1 MEGLRKTLDNLMGK
15 DRNLPIKEQIL
26 KKKHFDDPDVCKF
39 FLIGFCPHELFTY
52 VKSSNIGECHYRH
65 DQQFKISFESDPNKE
80 NYQIKYEEDLISF
93 LESIT
98 SELDIKIKRCL
109 ERIEMPPPEQVLNKD
124 AQIELE
130 NLDKEITE
138 KISEAEHLGEMGLI
152 EQSEKLMKEIEQIK
166 IQRNLLTNT
175 KEHVAIYKD
184 RQMKVCEICGALQS
198 AIDNE
203 KRIQTHKE
211 GKIHSAY
218 LKIRQYLDLLR
229 KKKMER
235 RIKES
240 EIKQKDKLM
249 KELKVKEKEKNFDR
263 DYKDYK
269 RKYDDYNYDRDKRKK
284 YSRSRSRDKSYK
296 SYSRSDKE
304 RDRKK
309 YDERFYNNSGGSYYK
324 DYKEYRDNKDN
335 RDNRGYRDM
344 EDDFREYKERRRD
357 RDERNYYRDYK
368 ERDYKDRD
376 YKNSDYKER
385 EYRERDYKDKDRD
398 RDKKDNYYKNINE
411 DKYNDRERYNK
422 DRNDIRERKERDDY
436 IDRESDK
443 KDRREYDKEYNRG
456 RDRDIYRNTRIK
468 REDSFNRY
476 EKQKRY

>member
-15 DRNLPIKEQIL
+15 DRNLPLREQIL

-65 DQQFKISFESDPNKE
+65 DQQFKINFELDPNKE
-80 NYQIKYEEDLISF
+80 KYQIKYEEDLISF

-229 KKKMER
+229 KKRMER
-235 RIKES
+235 QIKES

-249 KELKVKEKEKNFDR
+249 KELKVKEKEKEKNFDKEYKE
-263 DYKDYK
+263 YKDYK
-269 RKYDDYNYDRDKRKK
+269 RKYDDYNYYDKYERDKRKK
-284 YSRSRSRDKSYK
+284 YSRSRSKDRSYK

-304 RDRKK
+304 KERKK
-309 YDERFYNNSGGSYYK
+309 YDERYYNNNGGSYYK
-324 DYKEYRDNKDN
+324 
-335 RDNRGYRDM
+335 
-344 EDDFREYKERRRD
+344 EYKEFKEYNGDYNNRD
-357 RDERNYYRDYK
+357 RDREERNY
-368 ERDYKDRD
+368 
-376 YKNSDYKER
+376 YKNSDYKDR
-385 EYRERDYKDKDRD
+385 SRDN
-398 RDKKDNYYKNINE
+398 KDNYYKNINE
-411 DKYNDRERYNK
+411 RKYNETKRYSK
-422 DRNDIRERKERDDY
+422 DRSDIKERKERRDY
-436 IDRESDK
+436 E
-443 KDRREYDKEYNRG
+443 REYDRDKE
-456 RDRDIYRNTRIK
+456 RDRDTYRNSRIR
-468 REDSFNRY
+468 REDSYSKY
-476 EKQKRY
+476 ENKKRY

>member
-15 DRNLPIKEQIL
+15 DRNLPLREQIL

-65 DQQFKISFESDPNKE
+65 DQQFKINFELDPNKE
-80 NYQIKYEEDLISF
+80 KYQIKYEEDLISF

-124 AQIELE
+124 TQIELE

-229 KKKMER
+229 KKRMER
-235 RIKES
+235 QIKES

-249 KELKVKEKEKNFDR
+249 KELKVKEKEKEKNFDKEYKE
-263 DYKDYK
+263 YKDYK
-269 RKYDDYNYDRDKRKK
+269 RKYDDYNYYDKYERDKRKK
-284 YSRSRSRDKSYK
+284 YSRSRSKDRSYK

-304 RDRKK
+304 KERKK
-309 YDERFYNNSGGSYYK
+309 YDERYYNNNGGSYYK
-324 DYKEYRDNKDN
+324 EYKEYKEYN
-335 RDNRGYRDM
+335 RDYNN
-344 EDDFREYKERRRD
+344 RD
-357 RDERNYYRDYK
+357 RDREERNY
-368 ERDYKDRD
+368 
-376 YKNSDYKER
+376 YKNSDYKDR
-385 EYRERDYKDKDRD
+385 SRDN
-398 RDKKDNYYKNINE
+398 KDNYYKNINE
-411 DKYNDRERYNK
+411 RKYNETKRYSK
-422 DRNDIRERKERDDY
+422 DRSDIKERKERRDY
-436 IDRESDK
+436 E
-443 KDRREYDKEYNRG
+443 REYDRDKE
-456 RDRDIYRNTRIK
+456 RDRDTYRNSRIR
-468 REDSFNRY
+468 REDSYSKY
-476 EKQKRY
+476 ENKKRY

>member
-15 DRNLPIKEQIL
+15 DRNLPLREQIL

-65 DQQFKISFESDPNKE
+65 DQQFKINFELDPNKE
-80 NYQIKYEEDLISF
+80 KYQIKYEEDLISF

-124 AQIELE
+124 TQIELE

-229 KKKMER
+229 KKRMER
-235 RIKES
+235 QIKES

-249 KELKVKEKEKNFDR
+249 KELKVKEKEKEKNFD
-263 DYKDYK
+263 
-269 RKYDDYNYDRDKRKK
+269 
-284 YSRSRSRDKSYK
+284 
-296 SYSRSDKE
+296 
-304 RDRKK
+304 
-309 YDERFYNNSGGSYYK
+309 
-324 DYKEYRDNKDN
+324 KEY
-335 RDNRGYRDM
+335 
-344 EDDFREYKERRRD
+344 
-357 RDERNYYRDYK
+357 
-368 ERDYKDRD
+368 
-376 YKNSDYKER
+376 
-385 EYRERDYKDKDRD
+385 
-398 RDKKDNYYKNINE
+398 
-411 DKYNDRERYNK
+411 
-422 DRNDIRERKERDDY
+422 
-436 IDRESDK
+436 
-443 KDRREYDKEYNRG
+443 KEYNRG
-456 RDRDIYRNTRIK
+456 CKRNCNEAFCQENVKEI
-468 REDSFNRY
+468 
-476 EKQKRY
+476 

>member
-15 DRNLPIKEQIL
+15 DRNLPLKEQIL

-65 DQQFKISFESDPNKE
+65 DQQFKINFELDPNKE
-80 NYQIKYEEDLISF
+80 KYQIKYEEDLISF

-124 AQIELE
+124 TQIELE

-229 KKKMER
+229 KKRMER
-235 RIKES
+235 QIKES

-249 KELKVKEKEKNFDR
+249 KELKVKEKEKEKNFDKEYKE
-263 DYKDYK
+263 YKDYK
-269 RKYDDYNYDRDKRKK
+269 RKYDDYNYYDKYERDKRKK
-284 YSRSRSRDKSYK
+284 YSRSRSKDRSYK

-304 RDRKK
+304 KERKK
-309 YDERFYNNSGGSYYK
+309 YDERYYNNNGGSYYK
-324 DYKEYRDNKDN
+324 EYKEYK
-335 RDNRGYRDM
+335 
-344 EDDFREYKERRRD
+344 EYNGDYNNRD
-357 RDERNYYRDYK
+357 RDREERNY
-368 ERDYKDRD
+368 
-376 YKNSDYKER
+376 YKNSDYKDR
-385 EYRERDYKDKDRD
+385 SRDN
-398 RDKKDNYYKNINE
+398 KDNYYKNINE
-411 DKYNDRERYNK
+411 RKYNETERYSK
-422 DRNDIRERKERDDY
+422 DRSDIKERKERRDY
-436 IDRESDK
+436 E
-443 KDRREYDKEYNRG
+443 REYDRDKE
-456 RDRDIYRNTRIK
+456 RDRDTYRNSRIR
-468 REDSFNRY
+468 REDSYSKY
-476 EKQKRY
+476 ENKKRY

>member
-15 DRNLPIKEQIL
+15 DRNLPLREQIL

-65 DQQFKISFESDPNKE
+65 DQQFKINFELDPNKE
-80 NYQIKYEEDLISF
+80 KYQIKYEEDLISF

-229 KKKMER
+229 KKRMER
-235 RIKES
+235 QIKES

-249 KELKVKEKEKNFDR
+249 KELKVKEKEKEKNFDKEYKE
-263 DYKDYK
+263 YKDYK
-269 RKYDDYNYDRDKRKK
+269 RKYDDYNYYDKYERDKRKK
-284 YSRSRSRDKSYK
+284 YSRSRSKDRSYK

-304 RDRKK
+304 KERKK
-309 YDERFYNNSGGSYYK
+309 YDERYYNNNGGSYYK
-324 DYKEYRDNKDN
+324 EYKEYK
-335 RDNRGYRDM
+335 
-344 EDDFREYKERRRD
+344 EYNGDYNNRD
-357 RDERNYYRDYK
+357 RDREERNY
-368 ERDYKDRD
+368 
-376 YKNSDYKER
+376 YKNSDYKDR
-385 EYRERDYKDKDRD
+385 NRDN
-398 RDKKDNYYKNINE
+398 KDNYYKNINE
-411 DKYNDRERYNK
+411 RKYNETKRYSK
-422 DRNDIRERKERDDY
+422 DRSDIKERKERRDY
-436 IDRESDK
+436 E
-443 KDRREYDKEYNRG
+443 REYDRDKE
-456 RDRDIYRNTRIK
+456 RDRDTYRNSRIR
-468 REDSFNRY
+468 REDSYSKY
-476 EKQKRY
+476 ENKKRY

>member
-15 DRNLPIKEQIL
+15 DRNLPLREQIL

-65 DQQFKISFESDPNKE
+65 DQQFKINFELDPNKE
-80 NYQIKYEEDLISF
+80 KYQIKYEEDLISF

-229 KKKMER
+229 KKRMER
-235 RIKES
+235 QIKES

-249 KELKVKEKEKNFDR
+249 KELKVKEKEKEKNFDKEYKE
-263 DYKDYK
+263 YKDYK
-269 RKYDDYNYDRDKRKK
+269 RKYDDYNYYDKYERDKRKK
-284 YSRSRSRDKSYK
+284 YSRSRSKDRSYK

-304 RDRKK
+304 KERKK
-309 YDERFYNNSGGSYYK
+309 YDERYYNNNGGSYYK
-324 DYKEYRDNKDN
+324 EYKEYK
-335 RDNRGYRDM
+335 
-344 EDDFREYKERRRD
+344 EYNGDYNNRD
-357 RDERNYYRDYK
+357 RDREERNY
-368 ERDYKDRD
+368 
-376 YKNSDYKER
+376 YKNSDYKDR
-385 EYRERDYKDKDRD
+385 SRDN
-398 RDKKDNYYKNINE
+398 KDNYYKNINE
-411 DKYNDRERYNK
+411 RKYNETKRYSK
-422 DRNDIRERKERDDY
+422 DRSDIKERKERRDY
-436 IDRESDK
+436 E
-443 KDRREYDKEYNRG
+443 REYDRDKE
-456 RDRDIYRNTRIK
+456 RDRDTYRNSKIR
-468 REDSFNRY
+468 REDSYSKY
-476 EKQKRY
+476 ENKKRY

>member
-15 DRNLPIKEQIL
+15 DRNLPLREQIL

-65 DQQFKISFESDPNKE
+65 DQQFKISFESDPNRE
-80 NYQIKYEEDLISF
+80 NYQIKYEEELISF

-229 KKKMER
+229 KKRMER
-235 RIKES
+235 QIKES

-249 KELKVKEKEKNFDR
+249 KELKVKEKEKEKNFDKEYKE
-263 DYKDYK
+263 YKDYK
-269 RKYDDYNYDRDKRKK
+269 RKYDDYNYYDKYERDKRKK
-284 YSRSRSRDKSYK
+284 YSRSRSKDRSYK

-304 RDRKK
+304 KERKK
-309 YDERFYNNSGGSYYK
+309 YDERYYNNNGGSYYK
-324 DYKEYRDNKDN
+324 EYKEYK
-335 RDNRGYRDM
+335 
-344 EDDFREYKERRRD
+344 EYNGDYNNRD
-357 RDERNYYRDYK
+357 RDREERNY
-368 ERDYKDRD
+368 
-376 YKNSDYKER
+376 YKNSDYKDR
-385 EYRERDYKDKDRD
+385 SRDN
-398 RDKKDNYYKNINE
+398 KDNYYKNINE
-411 DKYNDRERYNK
+411 RKYNETKRYSK
-422 DRNDIRERKERDDY
+422 DRSDIKERKERRDY
-436 IDRESDK
+436 E
-443 KDRREYDKEYNRG
+443 REYDRDKE
-456 RDRDIYRNTRIK
+456 RDRDTYRNSRIR
-468 REDSFNRY
+468 REDSYSKY
-476 EKQKRY
+476 ENKKRY

>member
-15 DRNLPIKEQIL
+15 DRNLPLREQIL

-65 DQQFKISFESDPNKE
+65 DQQFKINFELDPNKE
-80 NYQIKYEEDLISF
+80 KYQIKYEEDLISF

-124 AQIELE
+124 TQIELE

-175 KEHVAIYKD
+175 KENVAIYKD

-229 KKKMER
+229 KKRMER
-235 RIKES
+235 QIKES

-249 KELKVKEKEKNFDR
+249 KELKVKEKEKEKNFDKEYKE
-263 DYKDYK
+263 YKDYK
-269 RKYDDYNYDRDKRKK
+269 RKYDDYNYYDKYERDKRKK
-284 YSRSRSRDKSYK
+284 YSRSRSKDRSYK

-304 RDRKK
+304 KERKK
-309 YDERFYNNSGGSYYK
+309 YDERYYNNNGGSYYK
-324 DYKEYRDNKDN
+324 EYKEYK
-335 RDNRGYRDM
+335 
-344 EDDFREYKERRRD
+344 EYNGDYNNRD
-357 RDERNYYRDYK
+357 RDREERNY
-368 ERDYKDRD
+368 
-376 YKNSDYKER
+376 YKNSDYKDR
-385 EYRERDYKDKDRD
+385 SRDN
-398 RDKKDNYYKNINE
+398 KDNYYKNINE
-411 DKYNDRERYNK
+411 RKYNETKRYSK
-422 DRNDIRERKERDDY
+422 DRSDIKERKERRDY
-436 IDRESDK
+436 E
-443 KDRREYDKEYNRG
+443 REYDRDKE
-456 RDRDIYRNTRIK
+456 RDRDTYRNSRIR
-468 REDSFNRY
+468 REDSYSKY
-476 EKQKRY
+476 ENKKRY

>member
-15 DRNLPIKEQIL
+15 DRNLPLREQIL

-65 DQQFKISFESDPNKE
+65 DQQFKINFELDPNKE
-80 NYQIKYEEDLISF
+80 KYQIKYEEDLISF

-124 AQIELE
+124 TQIELE

-229 KKKMER
+229 KKRMER
-235 RIKES
+235 QIKES

-249 KELKVKEKEKNFDR
+249 KELKVKEKEKEKNFDKEYKE
-263 DYKDYK
+263 YKDYK
-269 RKYDDYNYDRDKRKK
+269 RKYDDYNYYDKYERDKRKK
-284 YSRSRSRDKSYK
+284 YSRSRSKDRSYK

-304 RDRKK
+304 KERKK
-309 YDERFYNNSGGSYYK
+309 YDERYYNNNGGSYYK
-324 DYKEYRDNKDN
+324 EYKEYK
-335 RDNRGYRDM
+335 
-344 EDDFREYKERRRD
+344 EYNGDYNNRD
-357 RDERNYYRDYK
+357 RDREERNY
-368 ERDYKDRD
+368 
-376 YKNSDYKER
+376 YKNSDYKDR
-385 EYRERDYKDKDRD
+385 SRDN
-398 RDKKDNYYKNINE
+398 KDNYYKNINE
-411 DKYNDRERYNK
+411 RKYNETKRYSK
-422 DRNDIRERKERDDY
+422 DRSDIKERKERRDY
-436 IDRESDK
+436 E
-443 KDRREYDKEYNRG
+443 REYDRDKE
-456 RDRDIYRNTRIK
+456 RDRDTYRNSRIR
-468 REDSFNRY
+468 REDSYSKY
-476 EKQKRY
+476 ESKKRY

>member
-15 DRNLPIKEQIL
+15 DRNLPLREQIL

-65 DQQFKISFESDPNKE
+65 DQQFKISFESDPNRE
-80 NYQIKYEEDLISF
+80 NYQIKYEEELISF

-229 KKKMER
+229 KKRMER
-235 RIKES
+235 QIKES

-249 KELKVKEKEKNFDR
+249 KELKVKEKEKEKNIDK

-269 RKYDDYNYDRDKRKK
+269 RKYDEYNYYDKYERDKRKK
-284 YSRSRSRDKSYK
+284 YSRSRSKDKSYK

-309 YDERFYNNSGGSYYK
+309 YDERYYNNGDNY
-324 DYKEYRDNKDN
+324 YKEYKRDSRDYN
-335 RDNRGYRDM
+335 RDRDRDR
-344 EDDFREYKERRRD
+344 EDDMYKYKERRRD
-357 RDERNYYRDYK
+357 RDRDRDREERNYYKNSDYK
-368 ERDYKDRD
+368 ERD
-376 YKNSDYKER
+376 YKNSDYK
-385 EYRERDYKDKDRD
+385 DRS
-398 RDKKDNYYKNINE
+398 RDKKENYYKNINE
-411 DKYNDRERYNK
+411 SKYNDRERYSK
-422 DRNDIRERKERDDY
+422 DRSDIKERKERDNY
-436 IDRESDK
+436 IDRDRDRDR
-443 KDRREYDKEYNRG
+443 KDRRDYEREFDREKERE
-456 RDRDIYRNTRIK
+456 RDIYRNSRIR
-468 REDSFNRY
+468 REDSYNKY
-476 EKQKRY
+476 ETKKRY

>member
-15 DRNLPIKEQIL
+15 DRNLPLREQIL

-65 DQQFKISFESDPNKE
+65 DQQFKINFELDPNKE
-80 NYQIKYEEDLISF
+80 KYQIKYEEDLISF

-124 AQIELE
+124 TQIELE

-229 KKKMER
+229 KKRMER
-235 RIKES
+235 QIKES

-249 KELKVKEKEKNFDR
+249 KELKVKEKEKEKNFDKEYKE
-263 DYKDYK
+263 YKDYK
-269 RKYDDYNYDRDKRKK
+269 RKYDDYNYYDKYERDKRKK
-284 YSRSRSRDKSYK
+284 YSRSRSKDRSYK

-304 RDRKK
+304 KERKK
-309 YDERFYNNSGGSYYK
+309 YDERYYNNNGGSYYK
-324 DYKEYRDNKDN
+324 EYKEYK
-335 RDNRGYRDM
+335 
-344 EDDFREYKERRRD
+344 EYNGDYNNRD
-357 RDERNYYRDYK
+357 RDREERNY
-368 ERDYKDRD
+368 
-376 YKNSDYKER
+376 YKNSDYKDR
-385 EYRERDYKDKDRD
+385 SRDN
-398 RDKKDNYYKNINE
+398 KDNYYKNINE
-411 DKYNDRERYNK
+411 RKYNETKRYSK
-422 DRNDIRERKERDDY
+422 DRSDIKERKERKDY
-436 IDRESDK
+436 E
-443 KDRREYDKEYNRG
+443 REYDRGKE
-456 RDRDIYRNTRIK
+456 RDRDTYRNSRIR
-468 REDSFNRY
+468 REDSYSKY
-476 EKQKRY
+476 ENKKRY

>member
-15 DRNLPIKEQIL
+15 DRNLPLREQIL

-65 DQQFKISFESDPNKE
+65 DQQFKINFELDPNKE
-80 NYQIKYEEDLISF
+80 KYQIKYEEDLISF

-229 KKKMER
+229 KKRMER
-235 RIKES
+235 QIKES
-240 EIKQKDKLM
+240 EIKQKEKLM
-249 KELKVKEKEKNFDR
+249 KELKVKEKEKEKNFDKEYKE
-263 DYKDYK
+263 YKDYK
-269 RKYDDYNYDRDKRKK
+269 RKYDDYNYYDKYERDKRKK
-284 YSRSRSRDKSYK
+284 YSRSRSKDRSYK

-304 RDRKK
+304 KERKK
-309 YDERFYNNSGGSYYK
+309 YDERYYNNNGGSYYK
-324 DYKEYRDNKDN
+324 EYKEYKEYN
-335 RDNRGYRDM
+335 RDYND
-344 EDDFREYKERRRD
+344 RD
-357 RDERNYYRDYK
+357 RDREERNY
-368 ERDYKDRD
+368 
-376 YKNSDYKER
+376 YKNSDYKDR
-385 EYRERDYKDKDRD
+385 SRDN
-398 RDKKDNYYKNINE
+398 KDNYYKNINE
-411 DKYNDRERYNK
+411 RKYNETKRYSK
-422 DRNDIRERKERDDY
+422 DRSDIKERKERKDY
-436 IDRESDK
+436 E
-443 KDRREYDKEYNRG
+443 REYDRGKE
-456 RDRDIYRNTRIK
+456 RDRDTYRNSRIR
-468 REDSFNRY
+468 REDSYSKY
-476 EKQKRY
+476 ENKKRY

>member
-65 DQQFKISFESDPNKE
+65 DQQFKINFELDPNKE
-80 NYQIKYEEDLISF
+80 KYQIKYEEDLISF

-124 AQIELE
+124 TQIELE

-229 KKKMER
+229 KKRMER
-235 RIKES
+235 QIKES

-249 KELKVKEKEKNFDR
+249 KELKVKEKEKEKNFDKEYKE
-263 DYKDYK
+263 YKDYK
-269 RKYDDYNYDRDKRKK
+269 RKYDDYNYYDKYERDKRKK
-284 YSRSRSRDKSYK
+284 YSRSRSKDRSYK

-304 RDRKK
+304 KERKK
-309 YDERFYNNSGGSYYK
+309 YDERYYNNNGGSYYK
-324 DYKEYRDNKDN
+324 EYKEYK
-335 RDNRGYRDM
+335 
-344 EDDFREYKERRRD
+344 EYNGDYNNRD
-357 RDERNYYRDYK
+357 RDREERNY
-368 ERDYKDRD
+368 
-376 YKNSDYKER
+376 YKNSDYKDR
-385 EYRERDYKDKDRD
+385 SRDN
-398 RDKKDNYYKNINE
+398 KDNYYKNINE
-411 DKYNDRERYNK
+411 RKYN
-422 DRNDIRERKERDDY
+422 
-436 IDRESDK
+436 
-443 KDRREYDKEYNRG
+443 
-456 RDRDIYRNTRIK
+456 
-468 REDSFNRY
+468 
-476 EKQKRY
+476 

>member
-1 MEGLRKTLDNLMGK
+1 MKIKLIKMEGLRKTLDNLMGK
-15 DRNLPIKEQIL
+15 DRNLPLREQIL

-65 DQQFKISFESDPNKE
+65 DQQFKINFELDPNKE
-80 NYQIKYEEDLISF
+80 KYQIKYEEDLISF

-124 AQIELE
+124 TQIELE

-229 KKKMER
+229 KKRMER
-235 RIKES
+235 QIKES

-249 KELKVKEKEKNFDR
+249 KELKVKEKEKEKNFDKEYKE
-263 DYKDYK
+263 YKDYK
-269 RKYDDYNYDRDKRKK
+269 RKYDDYNYYDKYERDKRKK
-284 YSRSRSRDKSYK
+284 YSRSRSKDRSYK

-304 RDRKK
+304 KERKK
-309 YDERFYNNSGGSYYK
+309 YDERYYNNNGGSYYK
-324 DYKEYRDNKDN
+324 EYKEYK
-335 RDNRGYRDM
+335 
-344 EDDFREYKERRRD
+344 EYNGDYNNRD
-357 RDERNYYRDYK
+357 RDREERNY
-368 ERDYKDRD
+368 
-376 YKNSDYKER
+376 YKNSDYKDR
-385 EYRERDYKDKDRD
+385 SRDN
-398 RDKKDNYYKNINE
+398 KDNYYKNINE
-411 DKYNDRERYNK
+411 RKYNETKRYSK
-422 DRNDIRERKERDDY
+422 DRSDIKERKGRRDYEREYDRDKERD
-436 IDRESDK
+436 
-443 KDRREYDKEYNRG
+443 
-456 RDRDIYRNTRIK
+456 RDNYRNSKIR
-468 REDSFNRY
+468 REDSYSKY
-476 EKQKRY
+476 ENKKRY

>member
-15 DRNLPIKEQIL
+15 DRNLPLREQIL

-65 DQQFKISFESDPNKE
+65 DQQFKINFELDPNKE
-80 NYQIKYEEDLISF
+80 KYQIKYEEDLISF

-124 AQIELE
+124 TQIELE

-229 KKKMER
+229 KKRMER
-235 RIKES
+235 QIKES

-249 KELKVKEKEKNFDR
+249 KELKVKEKEKEKNFDKEYKE
-263 DYKDYK
+263 YKDYK
-269 RKYDDYNYDRDKRKK
+269 RKYDDYNYYDKYERDKRKK
-284 YSRSRSRDKSYK
+284 YSRSRSKDRSYK

-304 RDRKK
+304 KERKK
-309 YDERFYNNSGGSYYK
+309 YDERYYNNNGGSYYK
-324 DYKEYRDNKDN
+324 EYKEYK
-335 RDNRGYRDM
+335 
-344 EDDFREYKERRRD
+344 EYNGDYNNRD
-357 RDERNYYRDYK
+357 RDREERNY
-368 ERDYKDRD
+368 
-376 YKNSDYKER
+376 YKNSDYKDR
-385 EYRERDYKDKDRD
+385 SRDN
-398 RDKKDNYYKNINE
+398 KDNYYKNINE
-411 DKYNDRERYNK
+411 RKFNETKRYSK
-422 DRNDIRERKERDDY
+422 DRSDIKERKERRDY
-436 IDRESDK
+436 E
-443 KDRREYDKEYNRG
+443 REYDRDKE
-456 RDRDIYRNTRIK
+456 RDRDTYRNSRIR
-468 REDSFNRY
+468 REDSYSKY
-476 EKQKRY
+476 ENKKRY

>member
-15 DRNLPIKEQIL
+15 DRNLPLREQIL

-65 DQQFKISFESDPNKE
+65 DQQFKINFELDPNKE
-80 NYQIKYEEDLISF
+80 KYQIKYEEDLISF

-124 AQIELE
+124 TQIELE

-229 KKKMER
+229 KKRMER
-235 RIKES
+235 QIKES

-249 KELKVKEKEKNFDR
+249 KELKVKEKEKEKNFDKEYKE
-263 DYKDYK
+263 YKDYK
-269 RKYDDYNYDRDKRKK
+269 RKYDDYNYYDKYERDKRKK
-284 YSRSRSRDKSYK
+284 YSRSRSKDRSYK

-304 RDRKK
+304 KERKK
-309 YDERFYNNSGGSYYK
+309 YDERYYNNNGGSYYK
-324 DYKEYRDNKDN
+324 EYKEYK
-335 RDNRGYRDM
+335 
-344 EDDFREYKERRRD
+344 EYNGDYNNRD
-357 RDERNYYRDYK
+357 RDREERNY
-368 ERDYKDRD
+368 
-376 YKNSDYKER
+376 YKNSDYKDR
-385 EYRERDYKDKDRD
+385 SRDN
-398 RDKKDNYYKNINE
+398 KDNYYKNINE
-411 DKYNDRERYNK
+411 RKYNDRERYSK
-422 DRNDIRERKERDDY
+422 DRSDIKERKERRDY
-436 IDRESDK
+436 E
-443 KDRREYDKEYNRG
+443 REYDRDKE
-456 RDRDIYRNTRIK
+456 RDRDTYRNSRIR
-468 REDSFNRY
+468 REDSY
-476 EKQKRY
+476 SK

>member
-1 MEGLRKTLDNLMGK
+1 MKIKLIKMEGLRKTLDNLMGK
-15 DRNLPIKEQIL
+15 DRNLPLREQIL

-65 DQQFKISFESDPNKE
+65 DQQFKINFELDPNKE
-80 NYQIKYEEDLISF
+80 KYQIKYEEDLISF

-229 KKKMER
+229 KKRMER
-235 RIKES
+235 QIKES

-249 KELKVKEKEKNFDR
+249 KELKVKEKEKEKNFDKEYKE
-263 DYKDYK
+263 YKDYK
-269 RKYDDYNYDRDKRKK
+269 RKYDDYNYYDKYERDKRKK
-284 YSRSRSRDKSYK
+284 YSRSRSKDRSYK

-304 RDRKK
+304 KERKK
-309 YDERFYNNSGGSYYK
+309 YDERYYNNNGGSYYK
-324 DYKEYRDNKDN
+324 EYKEYK
-335 RDNRGYRDM
+335 
-344 EDDFREYKERRRD
+344 EYNGDYNNRD
-357 RDERNYYRDYK
+357 RDREERNY
-368 ERDYKDRD
+368 
-376 YKNSDYKER
+376 YKNSDYKDR
-385 EYRERDYKDKDRD
+385 SRDN
-398 RDKKDNYYKNINE
+398 KDNYYKNINE
-411 DKYNDRERYNK
+411 RKYNETKRYSK
-422 DRNDIRERKERDDY
+422 DRSDIKERKERRDY
-436 IDRESDK
+436 E
-443 KDRREYDKEYNRG
+443 REYDRDKE
-456 RDRDIYRNTRIK
+456 RDRDTYRNSRIR
-468 REDSFNRY
+468 REDSYSKY
-476 EKQKRY
+476 ENKKRY

>member
-15 DRNLPIKEQIL
+15 DRNLPLREQIL

-65 DQQFKISFESDPNKE
+65 DQQFKINFELDPNKE
-80 NYQIKYEEDLISF
+80 KYQIKYEEDLISF

-229 KKKMER
+229 KKRMER
-235 RIKES
+235 QIKES

-249 KELKVKEKEKNFDR
+249 KELKVKEKEKEKNFDKEYKE
-263 DYKDYK
+263 YKDYK
-269 RKYDDYNYDRDKRKK
+269 RKYDDYNYYDKYERDKRKK
-284 YSRSRSRDKSYK
+284 YSRSRSKDRSYK

-304 RDRKK
+304 KERKK
-309 YDERFYNNSGGSYYK
+309 YDERYYNNNGGSYYK
-324 DYKEYRDNKDN
+324 EYKEYK
-335 RDNRGYRDM
+335 
-344 EDDFREYKERRRD
+344 EYNGDYNNRD
-357 RDERNYYRDYK
+357 RDREERNY
-368 ERDYKDRD
+368 
-376 YKNSDYKER
+376 YKNSDYKDR
-385 EYRERDYKDKDRD
+385 SRDN
-398 RDKKDNYYKNINE
+398 KDNYYKNINE
-411 DKYNDRERYNK
+411 RKYNETKRYSK
-422 DRNDIRERKERDDY
+422 DRSDIKERKERRDY
-436 IDRESDK
+436 E
-443 KDRREYDKEYNRG
+443 REYDRDKE
-456 RDRDIYRNTRIK
+456 RDRDTYRNSRIR
-468 REDSFNRY
+468 REDSYSKY
-476 EKQKRY
+476 ENKKRY

>member
-15 DRNLPIKEQIL
+15 DRNLPLREQIL

-65 DQQFKISFESDPNKE
+65 DQQFKINFELDPNKE
-80 NYQIKYEEDLISF
+80 KYQIKYEEDLISF

-124 AQIELE
+124 TQIELE

-229 KKKMER
+229 KKRMER
-235 RIKES
+235 QIKES

-249 KELKVKEKEKNFDR
+249 KELKVKEKEKEKNLDK
-263 DYKDYK
+263 DYKEYKDYK
-269 RKYDDYNYDRDKRKK
+269 RKYDDYNYHDRYDRDKRKK

-296 SYSRSDKE
+296 SHSRSDKE
-304 RDRKK
+304 KDRKK
-309 YDERFYNNSGGSYYK
+309 YDERYYNNNGGSYYK
-324 DYKEYRDNKDN
+324 EYNRDYNSRDKEDDIYKYKEI
-335 RDNRGYRDM
+335 
-344 EDDFREYKERRRD
+344 RRD
-357 RDERNYYRDYK
+357 RDRDREERNY
-368 ERDYKDRD
+368 
-376 YKNSDYKER
+376 YKNSDYKDR
-385 EYRERDYKDKDRD
+385 SRDN
-398 RDKKDNYYKNINE
+398 KDNYYKNINE
-411 DKYNDRERYNK
+411 RKFNETKRYSK
-422 DRNDIRERKERDDY
+422 DRSDIKERKERRDY
-436 IDRESDK
+436 E
-443 KDRREYDKEYNRG
+443 REYDRDKE
-456 RDRDIYRNTRIK
+456 RDRDNYRNSRIR
-468 REDSFNRY
+468 REDSYSKY
-476 EKQKRY
+476 ENKKRY